1 MSTKDL
7 KKSIPLT
14 GTGRFYEEVKKII
27 GNQKLN
33 RSNIVVILLSL
44 MQSVENYKN
53 LSGIQK
59 KTLILDTLNNVIND
73 IVDDEQEAME
83 LKLLVQLTLPSV
95 IDTFISIDKKKIVI
109 KIKKG
114 CKSIFSCCKE

>member
-1 MSTKDL
+1 MSTKNVQ
-7 KKSIPLT
+7 KSLPLT
-14 GTGRFYEEVKKII
+14 GTERLYGEVKKII

-53 LSGIQK
+53 LTGLQK

-73 IVDDEQEAME
+73 IIDDEQEAME

-95 IDTFISIDKKKIVI
+95 IDTFISIDKKKIAI

-114 CKSIFSCCKE
+114 CKSIFSCCTE

>member
-1 MSTKDL
+1 MSTKNVQ
-7 KKSIPLT
+7 KSIPLT
-14 GTGRFYEEVKKII
+14 GTERLYEEVKKII
-27 GNQKLN
+27 GNKKLN

-53 LSGIQK
+53 LTGVQK

-73 IVDDEQEAME
+73 IIDDEQEAME

-95 IDTFISIDKKKIVI
+95 IDTFISIDKKKIAI

>member
-1 MSTKDL
+1 MSTQDVKI
-7 KKSIPLT
+7 SIPLT
-14 GTGRFYEEVKKII
+14 GTERLYDEVKKII

-53 LSGIQK
+53 LTGVQK

-73 IVDDEQEAME
+73 IIDEQEAME

-95 IDTFISIDKKKIVI
+95 IDTFISIDKKKIAI